1 MEKFK
6 EYKNIALLFVLSSL
20 WALHFS
26 LVKLVEADDSPLT
39 ILVSLL
45 AVLCALFFVLL
56 LFQNKLFKF
65 TLKKSLFFS
74 VAGMFAYIIPLSVEF
89 VVAPKI
95 EAGILTLIVSV
106 VPVFTLI
113 VIWIFRL
120 LNVTIKL
127 VIGTLSGLAGLLI
140 LFYGNNDNTSI
151 SIWAVYALII
161 PLSYA
166 FDAIFMEKFWPR
178 NLDSTQVAFG
188 ETTASLIFV
197 IFSILGIIFFS
208 AIGSEICFLIISS
221 VFFSNFVLGGGGSF
235 KGTDS
240 TSRTTHSS
248 FLTSSERGK
257 RKKRP
262 RETKI
267 EQIKLFL
274 DPLPLVSD
282 SIPGTQSI
290 ADISFIWN
298 LQRVLQLL
306 HQLTELDP

>member
-26 LVKLVEADDSPLT
+26 LVKLVEADNSPLT

-45 AVLCALFFVLL
+45 AVLCALFFILL

-65 TLKKSLFFS
+65 TLKKSLFFA

-89 VVAPKI
+89 IVAPKI
-95 EAGILTLIVSV
+95 EAGILTLIVSA

-140 LFYGNNDNTSI
+140 LFYGNNDNTSV
-151 SIWAVYALII
+151 SVWAVYALII

-197 IFSILGIIFFS
+197 ILLSIFYGNKYYDHFQWFTISSFWILAFVTFIEVWLFFYILNKVGAVFVNLS
-208 AIGSEICFLIISS
+208 SYLVMPAGFLWGFLIFGETFTFIKFISTLLICIS
-221 VFFSNFVLGGGGSF
+221 IFMIANQQY
-235 KGTDS
+235 
-240 TSRTTHSS
+240 R
-248 FLTSSERGK
+248 
-257 RKKRP
+257 
-262 RETKI
+262 
-267 EQIKLFL
+267 IKN
-274 DPLPLVSD
+274 
-282 SIPGTQSI
+282 IPI
-290 ADISFIWN
+290 D
-298 LQRVLQLL
+298 
-306 HQLTELDP
+306 

>member
-1 MEKFK
+1 MEKFNK
-6 EYKNIALLFVLSSL
+6 YKNIALLFVLSSL

-45 AVLCALFFVLL
+45 AVLCALFFILL
-56 LFQNKLFKF
+56 LLQNKLFKF
-65 TLKKSLFFS
+65 TFKKSLFFS

-89 VVAPKI
+89 IVAPKI
-95 EAGILTLIVSV
+95 EAGILTLIVSA

-120 LNVTIKL
+120 LNVTVKL

-140 LFYGNNDNTSI
+140 LFYGNNDNTSV
-151 SIWAVYALII
+151 SIWTVYALII

-197 IFSILGIIFFS
+197 ILLSIFYGNKYYDHFQWFTISSFWILAFVTFIEVWLFFYILNKVGAVFVNLGSYLVMPAGFLW
-208 AIGSEICFLIISS
+208 GFLIFGETFTFIKFISTLLICIS
-221 VFFSNFVLGGGGSF
+221 IFMIANQQY
-235 KGTDS
+235 
-240 TSRTTHSS
+240 R
-248 FLTSSERGK
+248 
-257 RKKRP
+257 
-262 RETKI
+262 
-267 EQIKLFL
+267 IKN
-274 DPLPLVSD
+274 
-282 SIPGTQSI
+282 IPI
-290 ADISFIWN
+290 D
-298 LQRVLQLL
+298 
-306 HQLTELDP
+306 

>member
-1 MEKFK
+1 MEKFN

-45 AVLCALFFVLL
+45 AVLCALFFILL
-56 LFQNKLFKF
+56 LLQNKLFKF
-65 TLKKSLFFS
+65 TFKKSLFFS

-89 VVAPKI
+89 IVAPKI
-95 EAGILTLIVSV
+95 EAGILTLIVSA

-120 LNVTIKL
+120 LNVTVKL

-151 SIWAVYALII
+151 SIWTVYALII

-197 IFSILGIIFFS
+197 ILLSIFYGNKYYDHFQWFTISSFWILAFVTFIEVWLFFYILNKVGAVFVNLS
-208 AIGSEICFLIISS
+208 SYLVMPAGFIWGFLIFGETFTFIKFISTLLICIS
-221 VFFSNFVLGGGGSF
+221 IFMIANQQY
-235 KGTDS
+235 
-240 TSRTTHSS
+240 R
-248 FLTSSERGK
+248 
-257 RKKRP
+257 
-262 RETKI
+262 
-267 EQIKLFL
+267 IKN
-274 DPLPLVSD
+274 
-282 SIPGTQSI
+282 IPI
-290 ADISFIWN
+290 D
-298 LQRVLQLL
+298 
-306 HQLTELDP
+306 

>member
-1 MEKFK
+1 MEKFN

-45 AVLCALFFVLL
+45 AVLCALFFILL

-89 VVAPKI
+89 IVAPKI
-95 EAGILTLIVSV
+95 EAGILTLIVSA

-120 LNVTIKL
+120 LNVTVKL

-140 LFYGNNDNTSI
+140 LFYGNNDNTSV

-188 ETTASLIFV
+188 ESTASLIFV
-197 IFSILGIIFFS
+197 ILLSIFYGNKYYDHFQWFTISSFWMLAFVTFIEVWLFFYILNKVGAVFVNLS
-208 AIGSEICFLIISS
+208 SYLVMPAGFLWGFLIFGETFTFIKFISTLLIGIS
-221 VFFSNFVLGGGGSF
+221 IFMIGNQQYRI
-235 KGTDS
+235 KNI
-240 TSRTTHSS
+240 
-248 FLTSSERGK
+248 
-257 RKKRP
+257 P
-262 RETKI
+262 I
-267 EQIKLFL
+267 E
-274 DPLPLVSD
+274 
-282 SIPGTQSI
+282 
-290 ADISFIWN
+290 
-298 LQRVLQLL
+298 
-306 HQLTELDP
+306 

>member
-1 MEKFK
+1 MEKFN
-6 EYKNIALLFVLSSL
+6 EYKNIALLFILSSL

-45 AVLCALFFVLL
+45 AVLCALFFILL

-74 VAGMFAYIIPLSVEF
+74 VAGMLAYIIPLSIEF

-95 EAGILTLIVSV
+95 EAGILTLIISV

-120 LNVTIKL
+120 LNVTTKL
-127 VIGTLSGLAGLLI
+127 VIGTLSGLVGLII
-140 LFYGNNDNTSI
+140 LLYGNNYNNTSANV
-151 SIWAVYALII
+151 WAVYALII

-188 ETTASLIFV
+188 ESTASLIFV
-197 IFSILGIIFFS
+197 ILLSIFYGNKLYDHYQWLTVPSFWILAFVTFIEVWLFFYILIKVGAVFVNLSSYLVMPAGFLWGYIIFGETFTF
-208 AIGSEICFLIISS
+208 IKFI
-221 VFFSNFVLGGGGSF
+221 
-235 KGTDS
+235 S
-240 TSRTTHSS
+240 TSFICISIFMIGNQQYRI
-248 FLTSSERGK
+248 K
-257 RKKRP
+257 NIP
-262 RETKI
+262 I
-267 EQIKLFL
+267 E
-274 DPLPLVSD
+274 
-282 SIPGTQSI
+282 
-290 ADISFIWN
+290 
-298 LQRVLQLL
+298 
-306 HQLTELDP
+306 

>member
-1 MEKFK
+1 MEKFN

-45 AVLCALFFVLL
+45 AVLCALFFILL
-56 LFQNKLFKF
+56 LLQNKIFKF
-65 TLKKSLFFS
+65 TFKKSLFFS

-89 VVAPKI
+89 IVAPKI
-95 EAGILTLIVSV
+95 EAGILTLIVSA

-120 LNVTIKL
+120 LNVTVKL

-140 LFYGNNDNTSI
+140 LFYGNNDNTSV
-151 SIWAVYALII
+151 SIWTVYALII

-197 IFSILGIIFFS
+197 ILLSIFYGNKYYDHFQWFTISSFWILAFVTFIEVWLFFYILNKVGAVFVNLS
-208 AIGSEICFLIISS
+208 SYLVMPAGFLWGFLIFGETFTFIKFISTLLICIS
-221 VFFSNFVLGGGGSF
+221 IFMIANQQY
-235 KGTDS
+235 
-240 TSRTTHSS
+240 R
-248 FLTSSERGK
+248 
-257 RKKRP
+257 
-262 RETKI
+262 
-267 EQIKLFL
+267 IKN
-274 DPLPLVSD
+274 
-282 SIPGTQSI
+282 IPI
-290 ADISFIWN
+290 D
-298 LQRVLQLL
+298 
-306 HQLTELDP
+306 

>member
-1 MEKFK
+1 MEKFN

-45 AVLCALFFVLL
+45 AVLCALFFILL
-56 LFQNKLFKF
+56 LLQNKLFKF
-65 TLKKSLFFS
+65 TFKKSLFFS

-89 VVAPKI
+89 IVAPKI
-95 EAGILTLIVSV
+95 EAGILTLIVSA

-120 LNVTIKL
+120 LNVTVKL

-140 LFYGNNDNTSI
+140 LFYGNNDNTSV
-151 SIWAVYALII
+151 SIWTVYALII

-197 IFSILGIIFFS
+197 ILLSIFYGNKYYDHFQWFTISSFWILAFVTFIEVWLFFYILNKVGAVFVNLSSYLVMPAGFLWGFLIFGETFTFIKFISTLLICISILMI
-208 AIGSEICFLIISS
+208 A
-221 VFFSNFVLGGGGSF
+221 NQQY
-235 KGTDS
+235 
-240 TSRTTHSS
+240 R
-248 FLTSSERGK
+248 
-257 RKKRP
+257 
-262 RETKI
+262 
-267 EQIKLFL
+267 IKN
-274 DPLPLVSD
+274 
-282 SIPGTQSI
+282 IPI
-290 ADISFIWN
+290 D
-298 LQRVLQLL
+298 
-306 HQLTELDP
+306 

>member
-1 MEKFK
+1 METFN
-6 EYKNIALLFVLSSL
+6 EYKNIALLFILSSL

-26 LVKLVEADDSPLT
+26 LVKLVNADDSPLT
-39 ILVSLL
+39 ILVALL
-45 AVLCALFFVLL
+45 AVLCALFFILL

-89 VVAPKI
+89 IVAPKI
-95 EAGILTLIVSV
+95 EAGILTLIVSA
-106 VPVFTLI
+106 VPVFTLM

-188 ETTASLIFV
+188 ESTASLIFV
-197 IFSILGIIFFS
+197 ILLSIFYGNKYYDHFQWFTIPSFWILAFVTFIEVWLFFYILNKVGAVFVNLS
-208 AIGSEICFLIISS
+208 SYLVMPAGFLWGFLIFGETFTSIKFISTLLICIS
-221 VFFSNFVLGGGGSF
+221 IFMIGNQQY
-235 KGTDS
+235 
-240 TSRTTHSS
+240 R
-248 FLTSSERGK
+248 
-257 RKKRP
+257 
-262 RETKI
+262 
-267 EQIKLFL
+267 IKN
-274 DPLPLVSD
+274 
-282 SIPGTQSI
+282 IPI
-290 ADISFIWN
+290 D
-298 LQRVLQLL
+298 
-306 HQLTELDP
+306 

>member
-1 MEKFK
+1 MEKFN
-6 EYKNIALLFVLSSL
+6 EYKNIALLFILSSL

-39 ILVSLL
+39 ILVALL
-45 AVLCALFFVLL
+45 AVLCALFFILL

-89 VVAPKI
+89 IVAPKI
-95 EAGILTLIVSV
+95 EAGILTFIVSA

-140 LFYGNNDNTSI
+140 LFYGNNDNTSV

-197 IFSILGIIFFS
+197 ILLSFFYGNKYHYHFQWFTISSFWILAFVTFIEVWLFFYILNKVGAVFVNLS
-208 AIGSEICFLIISS
+208 SYLVMPAGFLWGFLIFGETFTSIKFISTLLICIS
-221 VFFSNFVLGGGGSF
+221 IFMIGNQQY
-235 KGTDS
+235 
-240 TSRTTHSS
+240 R
-248 FLTSSERGK
+248 
-257 RKKRP
+257 
-262 RETKI
+262 
-267 EQIKLFL
+267 IKN
-274 DPLPLVSD
+274 
-282 SIPGTQSI
+282 IPI
-290 ADISFIWN
+290 D
-298 LQRVLQLL
+298 
-306 HQLTELDP
+306 

>member
-1 MEKFK
+1 MEKFN

-45 AVLCALFFVLL
+45 AVLCALFFILL
-56 LFQNKLFKF
+56 LLQNKLFKF
-65 TLKKSLFFS
+65 TFKKSLFFS

-89 VVAPKI
+89 IVAPKI
-95 EAGILTLIVSV
+95 EAGILTLIVSA

-120 LNVTIKL
+120 LNVTVKL

-188 ETTASLIFV
+188 ESTASLIFV
-197 IFSILGIIFFS
+197 ILLSIFYGNKYYDHFQWFTISSFWILAFVTFIEVWLFFYILNKVGAVFVNLS
-208 AIGSEICFLIISS
+208 SYLVMPAGFLWGFLIFGETFTSIKFISTLLICIS
-221 VFFSNFVLGGGGSF
+221 IFMIGNQQY
-235 KGTDS
+235 
-240 TSRTTHSS
+240 R
-248 FLTSSERGK
+248 
-257 RKKRP
+257 
-262 RETKI
+262 
-267 EQIKLFL
+267 IKN
-274 DPLPLVSD
+274 
-282 SIPGTQSI
+282 IPI
-290 ADISFIWN
+290 D
-298 LQRVLQLL
+298 
-306 HQLTELDP
+306 

>member
-1 MEKFK
+1 MEKFN

-45 AVLCALFFVLL
+45 AVLCALFFILL
-56 LFQNKLFKF
+56 LLQNKLFKF
-65 TLKKSLFFS
+65 TFKKSLFFS

-89 VVAPKI
+89 IVAPKI
-95 EAGILTLIVSV
+95 EAGILTLIVSA

-120 LNVTIKL
+120 LNVTVKL

-140 LFYGNNDNTSI
+140 LFYGNNDNTSV
-151 SIWAVYALII
+151 SIWTVYALII

-188 ETTASLIFV
+188 ESTASLIFV
-197 IFSILGIIFFS
+197 ILLSIFYGNKYYDHFQWFTISSFWILAFVTFIEVWLFFYILNKVGAVFVNLS
-208 AIGSEICFLIISS
+208 SYLVMPAGFLWGFLIFGETFTSIKFISTLLICIS
-221 VFFSNFVLGGGGSF
+221 IFMIGNQQY
-235 KGTDS
+235 
-240 TSRTTHSS
+240 R
-248 FLTSSERGK
+248 
-257 RKKRP
+257 
-262 RETKI
+262 
-267 EQIKLFL
+267 IKN
-274 DPLPLVSD
+274 
-282 SIPGTQSI
+282 IPI
-290 ADISFIWN
+290 D
-298 LQRVLQLL
+298 
-306 HQLTELDP
+306 

>member
-1 MEKFK
+1 MEKFN
-6 EYKNIALLFVLSSL
+6 EYKNIALLFILSSL

-26 LVKLVEADDSPLT
+26 LVKLVDADDSPLT
-39 ILVSLL
+39 ILVALL
-45 AVLCALFFVLL
+45 AVLCALFFNLL

-89 VVAPKI
+89 IVAPKI
-95 EAGILTLIVSV
+95 EAGILTLIVSA

-120 LNVTIKL
+120 LNVTVKL

-140 LFYGNNDNTSI
+140 LFYGNNDNTSV
-151 SIWAVYALII
+151 SIWTVYALII

-197 IFSILGIIFFS
+197 ILLSIFYGNKYYDHFQWFTISSFWILAFVTFIEVWLFFYILNKVGAVFVNLS
-208 AIGSEICFLIISS
+208 SYLVMPAGFLWGFLIFGETFTFIKFISTLLIGIS
-221 VFFSNFVLGGGGSF
+221 IFMIGNQQYRI
-235 KGTDS
+235 KNI
-240 TSRTTHSS
+240 
-248 FLTSSERGK
+248 
-257 RKKRP
+257 P
-262 RETKI
+262 I
-267 EQIKLFL
+267 E
-274 DPLPLVSD
+274 
-282 SIPGTQSI
+282 
-290 ADISFIWN
+290 
-298 LQRVLQLL
+298 
-306 HQLTELDP
+306 

>member
-1 MEKFK
+1 MEKFN

-26 LVKLVEADDSPLT
+26 LVKLVEADNSPLT

-45 AVLCALFFVLL
+45 AVLCALFFILL

-89 VVAPKI
+89 IVAPKI
-95 EAGILTLIVSV
+95 EAGILTLIVSA

-120 LNVTIKL
+120 LNVTVKL

-140 LFYGNNDNTSI
+140 LFYGNNDNTSV
-151 SIWAVYALII
+151 SIWTVYALII

-197 IFSILGIIFFS
+197 ILLSIFYGNKYYDHFQWFTISSFWILAFVTFIEVWLFFYILNKVGAVFVNLS
-208 AIGSEICFLIISS
+208 SYLVMPAGFLWGFLIFGETFTFIKFISTLLICIS
-221 VFFSNFVLGGGGSF
+221 IFMIANQQY
-235 KGTDS
+235 
-240 TSRTTHSS
+240 R
-248 FLTSSERGK
+248 
-257 RKKRP
+257 
-262 RETKI
+262 
-267 EQIKLFL
+267 IKN
-274 DPLPLVSD
+274 
-282 SIPGTQSI
+282 IPI
-290 ADISFIWN
+290 D
-298 LQRVLQLL
+298 
-306 HQLTELDP
+306 

>member
-1 MEKFK
+1 MEKFN

-45 AVLCALFFVLL
+45 AVLCVLFFILL
-56 LFQNKLFKF
+56 LLQNKLFKF
-65 TLKKSLFFS
+65 TFKKSLFFS
-74 VAGMFAYIIPLSVEF
+74 IAGMFAYIIPLSVEF
-89 VVAPKI
+89 IVAPKI
-95 EAGILTLIVSV
+95 ETGILTLIVSA

-140 LFYGNNDNTSI
+140 LFYGNSDNTSV

-197 IFSILGIIFFS
+197 ILLSFFYGNKYHDHFQWFTISSFWILAFVTFIEVWLFFYILNKVGAVFVNLS
-208 AIGSEICFLIISS
+208 SYLVMPAGFLWGFLIFGETFTFIKFISTLLICIS
-221 VFFSNFVLGGGGSF
+221 IFMIANQQY
-235 KGTDS
+235 
-240 TSRTTHSS
+240 R
-248 FLTSSERGK
+248 
-257 RKKRP
+257 
-262 RETKI
+262 
-267 EQIKLFL
+267 IKN
-274 DPLPLVSD
+274 
-282 SIPGTQSI
+282 IPI
-290 ADISFIWN
+290 D
-298 LQRVLQLL
+298 
-306 HQLTELDP
+306 

>member
-1 MEKFK
+1 MEKFN

-26 LVKLVEADDSPLT
+26 LVKLVDADDSPLT
-39 ILVSLL
+39 ILVALL
-45 AVLCALFFVLL
+45 AVLCALFFILL

-89 VVAPKI
+89 IVAPKI
-95 EAGILTLIVSV
+95 EAGILTLIVSA

-166 FDAIFMEKFWPR
+166 IDAIFMEKFWPR

-188 ETTASLIFV
+188 ESTASLIFV
-197 IFSILGIIFFS
+197 ILLSIFYGNKYYDHFQWFTIPSFWILAFVTFIEVWLFFYILNKVGAVFVNLS
-208 AIGSEICFLIISS
+208 SYLVMPAGFLWGFLI
-221 VFFSNFVLGGGGSF
+221 FG
-235 KGTDS
+235 
-240 TSRTTHSS
+240 
-248 FLTSSERGK
+248 
-257 RKKRP
+257 
-262 RETKI
+262 ETFTF
-267 EQIKLFL
+267 IKLISTL
-274 DPLPLVSD
+274 LICI
-282 SIPGTQSI
+282 SIFMIGNQQYRIKNIPI
-290 ADISFIWN
+290 D
-298 LQRVLQLL
+298 
-306 HQLTELDP
+306 

>member
-1 MEKFK
+1 MEKFN

-39 ILVSLL
+39 ILVALL
-45 AVLCALFFVLL
+45 AVLCALFFILL

-89 VVAPKI
+89 IVAPKI
-95 EAGILTLIVSV
+95 EAGILTLIVSA

-140 LFYGNNDNTSI
+140 LFYANNDNTSV

-188 ETTASLIFV
+188 ESTASLIFV
-197 IFSILGIIFFS
+197 ILLSIFYGNKYYDHFQWFTIPSFWILAFVTFIEVWLFFYILNKVGAVFVNLS
-208 AIGSEICFLIISS
+208 SYLVMPAGFLWGFLIFGETFTFIKFISTLLICIS
-221 VFFSNFVLGGGGSF
+221 IFMIGNQQY
-235 KGTDS
+235 
-240 TSRTTHSS
+240 R
-248 FLTSSERGK
+248 
-257 RKKRP
+257 
-262 RETKI
+262 
-267 EQIKLFL
+267 IKN
-274 DPLPLVSD
+274 
-282 SIPGTQSI
+282 IPI
-290 ADISFIWN
+290 D
-298 LQRVLQLL
+298 
-306 HQLTELDP
+306 

>member
-1 MEKFK
+1 MEKFN

-45 AVLCALFFVLL
+45 AVLCALFFILL
-56 LFQNKLFKF
+56 LLQNKLFKF
-65 TLKKSLFFS
+65 TFKKSLFFS

-89 VVAPKI
+89 IVAPKI
-95 EAGILTLIVSV
+95 EAGILTLIVSA

-120 LNVTIKL
+120 LNVTVKL

-140 LFYGNNDNTSI
+140 LFYGNNDNTSV
-151 SIWAVYALII
+151 SIWTVYALII

-197 IFSILGIIFFS
+197 ILLSIFYGNKYYDQFQWFTISSFWILAFVTFIEVWLFFYILNKVGAVFVNLS
-208 AIGSEICFLIISS
+208 SYLVMPAGFLWGFLIFGETFTFIKFISTLLIGIS
-221 VFFSNFVLGGGGSF
+221 IFIIGNQQY
-235 KGTDS
+235 
-240 TSRTTHSS
+240 R
-248 FLTSSERGK
+248 
-257 RKKRP
+257 
-262 RETKI
+262 
-267 EQIKLFL
+267 IKN
-274 DPLPLVSD
+274 
-282 SIPGTQSI
+282 IPI
-290 ADISFIWN
+290 D
-298 LQRVLQLL
+298 
-306 HQLTELDP
+306 

>member
-1 MEKFK
+1 MEKFN

-45 AVLCALFFVLL
+45 AVLCALFFILL
-56 LFQNKLFKF
+56 LLQNKLFKF

-89 VVAPKI
+89 IVAPKI
-95 EAGILTLIVSV
+95 EAGILTLIVSA

-120 LNVTIKL
+120 LNVTVKL

-140 LFYGNNDNTSI
+140 LFYGNNDNTSV
-151 SIWAVYALII
+151 SIWTVYALII

-197 IFSILGIIFFS
+197 ILLSIFYGNKYYDHFQWFTISSFWILAFVTFIEVWLFFYILNKVGAVFVNLS
-208 AIGSEICFLIISS
+208 SYLVMPAGFLWGFLIFGETFTFIKFIST
-221 VFFSNFVLGGGGSF
+221 L
-235 KGTDS
+235 
-240 TSRTTHSS
+240 
-248 FLTSSERGK
+248 L
-257 RKKRP
+257 
-262 RETKI
+262 I
-267 EQIKLFL
+267 CI
-274 DPLPLVSD
+274 
-282 SIPGTQSI
+282 SI
-290 ADISFIWN
+290 FI
-298 LQRVLQLL
+298 RS
-306 HQLTELDP
+306 

>member
-1 MEKFK
+1 MEKFN

-45 AVLCALFFVLL
+45 AVLCALFFILL
-56 LFQNKLFKF
+56 LLQNKLFKF
-65 TLKKSLFFS
+65 TFKKSLFFS

-89 VVAPKI
+89 IVAPKI
-95 EAGILTLIVSV
+95 EAGILTLIVSA

-120 LNVTIKL
+120 LNVTVKL

-140 LFYGNNDNTSI
+140 LFYGNSDNTSV

-197 IFSILGIIFFS
+197 ILLSIFYGNKYYDHFQWFTISSFWILAFVTFIEVWLFFYILNKVGAVFVNLS
-208 AIGSEICFLIISS
+208 SYLVMPAGFLWGFLIFGETFTFIKFISTLLICIS
-221 VFFSNFVLGGGGSF
+221 IFMIANQQY
-235 KGTDS
+235 
-240 TSRTTHSS
+240 R
-248 FLTSSERGK
+248 
-257 RKKRP
+257 
-262 RETKI
+262 
-267 EQIKLFL
+267 IKN
-274 DPLPLVSD
+274 
-282 SIPGTQSI
+282 IPI
-290 ADISFIWN
+290 D
-298 LQRVLQLL
+298 
-306 HQLTELDP
+306 

>member
-1 MEKFK
+1 MEKFN

-39 ILVSLL
+39 ILVALL
-45 AVLCALFFVLL
+45 AVLCALFFILL

-89 VVAPKI
+89 IVAPKI
-95 EAGILTLIVSV
+95 EAGILTLIVSA

-140 LFYGNNDNTSI
+140 LFYGNNDNTSV

-188 ETTASLIFV
+188 ESTASLIFV
-197 IFSILGIIFFS
+197 ILLSIFYGNKYYDHFQWFTIPSFWILAFVTFIEVWLFFYILNKVGAVFVNLS
-208 AIGSEICFLIISS
+208 SYLVMPAGFLWGFLIFGETFTFIKFISTLLICIS
-221 VFFSNFVLGGGGSF
+221 IFMIGNQQY
-235 KGTDS
+235 
-240 TSRTTHSS
+240 R
-248 FLTSSERGK
+248 
-257 RKKRP
+257 
-262 RETKI
+262 
-267 EQIKLFL
+267 IKN
-274 DPLPLVSD
+274 
-282 SIPGTQSI
+282 IPI
-290 ADISFIWN
+290 D
-298 LQRVLQLL
+298 
-306 HQLTELDP
+306 

>member
-1 MEKFK
+1 MEKFN

-45 AVLCALFFVLL
+45 AVLCALFFILL
-56 LFQNKLFKF
+56 LLQNKLFKF
-65 TLKKSLFFS
+65 TFKKSLFFS

-89 VVAPKI
+89 IVAPKI
-95 EAGILTLIVSV
+95 EAGILTLIVSA

-120 LNVTIKL
+120 LNVTVKL
-127 VIGTLSGLAGLLI
+127 VIGTLSGLVGLLI
-140 LFYGNNDNTSI
+140 LFYGNNDNTSV
-151 SIWAVYALII
+151 SIWTVYALII

-197 IFSILGIIFFS
+197 ILLSIFYGNKYYDHFQWFTISSFWILAFVTFIEVWLFFYILNKVGAVFVNLS
-208 AIGSEICFLIISS
+208 SYLVMPAGFIWGFLIFGETFTFIKFISTLLICIS
-221 VFFSNFVLGGGGSF
+221 IFMIANQQY
-235 KGTDS
+235 
-240 TSRTTHSS
+240 R
-248 FLTSSERGK
+248 
-257 RKKRP
+257 
-262 RETKI
+262 
-267 EQIKLFL
+267 IKN
-274 DPLPLVSD
+274 
-282 SIPGTQSI
+282 IPI
-290 ADISFIWN
+290 D
-298 LQRVLQLL
+298 
-306 HQLTELDP
+306 

>member
-1 MEKFK
+1 MEKFN

-26 LVKLVEADDSPLT
+26 LVKLVDADDSPLT
-39 ILVSLL
+39 ILVALL
-45 AVLCALFFVLL
+45 AVLCALFFILL
-56 LFQNKLFKF
+56 LFQNKLFKL

-89 VVAPKI
+89 IVAPKI
-95 EAGILTLIVSV
+95 EAGILTLIVSA

-113 VIWIFRL
+113 IIWIFRL

-140 LFYGNNDNTSI
+140 LFYGNNNTSI

-188 ETTASLIFV
+188 ESTASLIFLILLS
-197 IFSILGIIFFS
+197 IFYGNKYYDHFQWFTISSFWILAFVTFIEVWLFFYILNKVGAVFVNLSSYLVMPAGFIWGYVFFGESFTLIKFISTLFICISILM
-208 AIGSEICFLIISS
+208 
-221 VFFSNFVLGGGGSF
+221 LGNQ
-235 KGTDS
+235 KY
-240 TSRTTHSS
+240 
-248 FLTSSERGK
+248 
-257 RKKRP
+257 
-262 RETKI
+262 KI
-267 EQIKLFL
+267 KN
-274 DPLPLVSD
+274 
-282 SIPGTQSI
+282 IPI
-290 ADISFIWN
+290 
-298 LQRVLQLL
+298 
-306 HQLTELDP
+306 E

>member
-1 MEKFK
+1 MEKFN

-45 AVLCALFFVLL
+45 AVLCALFFILL

-89 VVAPKI
+89 IVAPKI
-95 EAGILTLIVSV
+95 EAGILTLIVSA

-140 LFYGNNDNTSI
+140 LFYGNNDNTSV
-151 SIWAVYALII
+151 SIWTVYALII

-197 IFSILGIIFFS
+197 ILLSIFYGNKYYDHFQWFTISSFWILAFVTFIEVWLFFYILNKVGAVFVNLS
-208 AIGSEICFLIISS
+208 SYLVMPAGFLWGFLIFGETFTFIKFISTLLICIS
-221 VFFSNFVLGGGGSF
+221 IFMIGNQQY
-235 KGTDS
+235 
-240 TSRTTHSS
+240 R
-248 FLTSSERGK
+248 
-257 RKKRP
+257 
-262 RETKI
+262 
-267 EQIKLFL
+267 IKN
-274 DPLPLVSD
+274 
-282 SIPGTQSI
+282 IPI
-290 ADISFIWN
+290 D
-298 LQRVLQLL
+298 
-306 HQLTELDP
+306 

>member
-1 MEKFK
+1 MEKFN
-6 EYKNIALLFVLSSL
+6 EYKNIALLFILSSL
-20 WALHFS
+20 WALHFT
-26 LVKLVEADDSPLT
+26 LVKLVDADDSPLT
-39 ILVSLL
+39 ILVALL
-45 AVLCALFFVLL
+45 AVLCALFFILL

-89 VVAPKI
+89 IVAPKI
-95 EAGILTLIVSV
+95 EAGILTLIVSA

-140 LFYGNNDNTSI
+140 LFYGNNDNTSV

-188 ETTASLIFV
+188 ESTASLIFV
-197 IFSILGIIFFS
+197 ILLSIFYGNKYYDHFQWFTISSFWILAFVTFIEVWLFFYILNKVGAVFVNLS
-208 AIGSEICFLIISS
+208 SYLVMPAGFLWGFLIFGETFTFIKFISTLLICIS
-221 VFFSNFVLGGGGSF
+221 IFMIANQQY
-235 KGTDS
+235 
-240 TSRTTHSS
+240 R
-248 FLTSSERGK
+248 
-257 RKKRP
+257 
-262 RETKI
+262 
-267 EQIKLFL
+267 IKN
-274 DPLPLVSD
+274 
-282 SIPGTQSI
+282 IPI
-290 ADISFIWN
+290 D
-298 LQRVLQLL
+298 
-306 HQLTELDP
+306 

>member
-1 MEKFK
+1 MEKFN
-6 EYKNIALLFVLSSL
+6 EYKNIALLFILSSL

-26 LVKLVEADDSPLT
+26 LVKLVDADDSPLT
-39 ILVSLL
+39 ILVALL
-45 AVLCALFFVLL
+45 AVLCALFFILL

-89 VVAPKI
+89 IVAPKI
-95 EAGILTLIVSV
+95 EAGILTLIVSA
-106 VPVFTLI
+106 VPVFTLM

-140 LFYGNNDNTSI
+140 LFYGNNDNTSV

-188 ETTASLIFV
+188 ESTASLIFV
-197 IFSILGIIFFS
+197 ILLSIFYGNKYYDHFQWFSIPSFWILAFVTFIEVWLFFYILNKVGAVFVNLS
-208 AIGSEICFLIISS
+208 SYLVMPAGFLWGFLIFGETFTFIKFISTLLICIS
-221 VFFSNFVLGGGGSF
+221 IFMIGNQQY
-235 KGTDS
+235 
-240 TSRTTHSS
+240 R
-248 FLTSSERGK
+248 
-257 RKKRP
+257 
-262 RETKI
+262 
-267 EQIKLFL
+267 IKN
-274 DPLPLVSD
+274 
-282 SIPGTQSI
+282 IPI
-290 ADISFIWN
+290 D
-298 LQRVLQLL
+298 
-306 HQLTELDP
+306 